1 MKTAQSLLPST
12 SQLKAFESVAR
23 NGSIS
28 AAARELSLTQ
38 GAVSRLIQKLESQLA
53 VKLFHRVNRRMA
65 LTTAGNSYAP
75 EIRKALD
82 IIASASLTLR
92 ANPAGGTLRL
102 AILPTMG
109 TRWLAPLLPEFLAQH
124 PGITLNLT
132 TKLEPFNFA
141 QESLDAAVHFGHTN
155 WEGVDY
161 LKLFNEEL
169 LVVASPKLLAKT
181 NLTTPEDVLKFPLL
195 HLESRPQAWDI
206 WMQQH
211 QIEHTPLSGMMID
224 QFATLSQMAV
234 QGLGLALLPR
244 FLVGRELESGNL
256 LDVFKRSFSNA
267 DIGAY
272 YLVWPKVRADYPPL
286 QTFSN
291 WLASICVE

>member
-1 MKTAQSLLPST
+1 MKTSQNLLPST

-23 NGSIS
+23 NGSVS

-38 GAVSRLIQKLESQLA
+38 GAVSRLIQKLENQLTIQ
-53 VKLFHRVNRRMA
+53 LFHRVNRRME

-75 EIRKALD
+75 DIRRALD
-82 IIASASLTLR
+82 IIATASLTLR

-132 TKLEPFNFA
+132 TKLEPFDFA
-141 QESLDAAVHFGHTN
+141 HEPLDAAVHFGHTN

-161 LKLFNEEL
+161 LKLFDEAL
-169 LVVASPKLLAKT
+169 TVVAAPGLLKEHPC
-181 NLTTPEDVLKFPLL
+181 NTPEDVLALPLL
-195 HLESRPQAWDI
+195 HLKSRPHAWDI
-206 WMQQH
+206 WMQH
-211 QIEHTPLSGMMID
+211 YRVEHPPLSGMMID

-244 FLVGRELESGNL
+244 FLIGRELESGSLVN
-256 LDVFKRSFSNA
+256 VFQDSFSSA

-272 YLVWPKVRADYPPL
+272 YLVWPKVRSDYPPL
-286 QTFSN
+286 QTFN
-291 WLASICVE
+291 RWLASITTQ

>member
-1 MKTAQSLLPST
+1 MKTSQNLLPST

-23 NGSIS
+23 NGSVS

-38 GAVSRLIQKLESQLA
+38 GAVSRLIQKLENQLTIQ
-53 VKLFHRVNRRMA
+53 LFHRVNRRME

-75 EIRKALD
+75 DIRRALD
-82 IIASASLTLR
+82 IIATASLTLR

-132 TKLEPFNFA
+132 TKLEPFDFA
-141 QESLDAAVHFGHTN
+141 HEPLDAAVHFGHTN

-161 LKLFNEEL
+161 LKLFDEAL
-169 LVVASPKLLAKT
+169 TVVAAPGLLKEHPC
-181 NLTTPEDVLKFPLL
+181 NIPEDVLTLPLL
-195 HLESRPQAWDI
+195 HLKSRPHAWDI
-206 WMQQH
+206 WMQH
-211 QIEHTPLSGMMID
+211 YRVKHPPLSGMMID

-244 FLVGRELESGNL
+244 FLIGRELESGSLVN
-256 LDVFKRSFSNA
+256 VFQDSFSSA

-272 YLVWPKVRADYPPL
+272 YLVWPKVRSDYPPL
-286 QTFSN
+286 QTFN
-291 WLASICVE
+291 RWLASITTQ